1 MLLKI
6 LSLGGSSAY
15 RSRHCSANSLKPREV
30 PAGQRIFDEGAVAD
44 GLFVVLDGVVE
55 ITVQSSPGREHL
67 LSRDQPGDYF
77 GEMAVFDGG
86 TRSASA
92 TAITHCVLNFVST
105 NHVHMLL
112 DRSPFLAASLVRDA
126 SLRMREFN
134 RRFLLESLRAER
146 LTLVER
152 LAKTIVH
159 DFRNPLNVIGLA
171 ADLAVEE
178 RATLAAR
185 RAARDRVHKQA
196 EVLNSL
202 MQELLDFTRITPA
215 NVVLAQLN
223 YGAVM
228 RPLMVELQ
236 EEASRR
242 GVIVDLP
249 SELPETSVR
258 LDPLRL
264 FRVLSN
270 LFQNAFDALSGRS
283 DGRVTLRFTTD
294 DDEVITEVEDN
305 GPGIP
310 SVLMP
315 HVFEPFVTF
324 GKAHGTG
331 LGLAICERIVTEH
344 GGRITAS
351 NASSGGAVVR
361 FSLPRR

>member
-1 MLLKI
+1 MLRQWAEI
-6 LSLGGSSAY
+6 
-15 RSRHCSANSLKPREV
+15 REI
-30 PAGQRIFDEGAVAD
+30 PAGQRIFDEGAIAD

-67 LSRDQPGDYF
+67 LSRNEPGDYF

-92 TAITHCVLNFVST
+92 TAKTHCVLSFVST
-105 NHVHMLL
+105 DLVHMLL
-112 DRSPFLAASLVRDA
+112 DKSPMLAASLVRDA

-134 RRFLLESLRAER
+134 RRFLQESLRAER

-178 RATLAAR
+178 RASPTAR
-185 RAARDRVHKQA
+185 RAARDRVHKQV

-202 MQELLDFTRITPA
+202 MQELLDFTRATPA
-215 NVVLAQLN
+215 NVILAQLS
-223 YGAVM
+223 YGAVL
-228 RPLMVELQ
+228 RPFLVELQ

-242 GVIVDLP
+242 GVVLDLP
-249 SELPETSVR
+249 GDLPESSVR
-258 LDPLRL
+258 VDPPRL
-264 FRVLSN
+264 FRVLTN
-270 LFQNAFDALSGRS
+270 LFQNAFDALSGQR

-294 DDEVITEVEDN
+294 DDEVITAITDN

-310 SVLMP
+310 RNLMS
-315 HVFEPFVTF
+315 HVFQPFVTF

-331 LGLAICERIVTEH
+331 LGLAICERIITEH
-344 GGRITAS
+344 GGRITAD
-351 NASSGGAVVR
+351 NAPSGGAVVR